1 MKIFVFLAVKLQV
14 LGVGIDQ
21 QAISKIQRN
30 ARIITDYEVFC
41 LVKAFGV
48 ITDEILQEE
57 A

>member
-1 MKIFVFLAVKLQV
+1 MKIFVFLVAKLQV

-30 ARIITDYEVFC
+30 ACIITDYEVFC